1 MNTLFNIAT
10 VFIGSGIGGVCR
22 WGLSLWL
29 NSAHPYGTF
38 AANVIGCFII
48 GLLSRMMP
56 MNDTARLLLTVG
68 FCGGFTTFST
78 FVNENLLMLRG
89 GQFVSA
95 LCYITVSIAA
105 GLLAAWAG
113 YNIRIR

>member
-1 MNTLFNIAT
+1 MNSLVGIIA

-22 WGLSLWL
+22 WALSLWL
-29 NSAHPYGTF
+29 NAGHPYGTF
-38 AANVIGCFII
+38 AANILGCFII

-56 MNDTARLLLTVG
+56 MSDTARLLLTVG

-78 FVNENLLMLRG
+78 FINENLLMLRG
-89 GQFVSA
+89 GQLVSA
-95 LCYITVSIAA
+95 LLYITVSIVS